1 MRPPRSFGIAALT
14 AALAIGTLAAP
25 AVAQLDPVLAL
36 VNGIPGRTVDVCI
49 GNSEVRSGLRY
60 GAFTVRTVG
69 LGSRTIRF
77 RTASPGS
84 CNGNVLAQTTLI
96 LVADDD
102 RTVVA
107 ARRAPKVVVFDNR
120 PFPPTTNG
128 RATFGYAGDLGDIHV
143 APVFIGFSAP
153 AAPPPS
159 FDKGDR
165 SHLAFNVPFA
175 VSYNL
180 FLAGRSQTFRET
192 AFLSI
197 ETGQRLEVILVGS
210 SLRNDRV
217 VLIRRPIPAP

>member
-1 MRPPRSFGIAALT
+1 MRFHKPLAIAAMMC
-14 AALAIGTLAAP
+14 ALAVGTLAAP

-36 VNGIPGRTVDVCI
+36 VNGSPGRSVDVCT
-49 GNSEVRSGLRY
+49 GNNEVRSGLRY

-77 RTASPGS
+77 RAASPGR
-84 CNGNVLAQTTLI
+84 CKGTTLAQTTLI

-107 ARRAPKVVVFDNR
+107 TRRAPKVVVFDNR
-120 PFPPTTNG
+120 PFPATTNG
-128 RATFGYAGDLGDIHV
+128 RATFRYAGDLGDINV
-143 APVFIGFSAP
+143 APVFIGFAAP
-153 AAPPPS
+153 AAPPPPY
-159 FDKGDR
+159 DKGDQ
-165 SHLAFNVPFA
+165 SHLTFTVPFA

-180 FLAGRSQTFRET
+180 FLAGRSQPFRET
-192 AFLSI
+192 AFFSI
-197 ETGQRLEVILVGS
+197 PTGQRLEVILVGS